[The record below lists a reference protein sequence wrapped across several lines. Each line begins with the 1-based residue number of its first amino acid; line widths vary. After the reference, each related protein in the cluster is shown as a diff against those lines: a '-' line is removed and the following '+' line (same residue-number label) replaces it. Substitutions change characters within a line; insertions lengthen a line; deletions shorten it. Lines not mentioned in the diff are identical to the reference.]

1 MNYDAAGI
9 TEFDIRQMSITF
21 KYIHLKN
28 FTKFSFLSN
37 KFD

>member
-21 KYIHLKN
+21 KYIHLKILQN
-28 FTKFSFLSN
+28 FHFL
-37 KFD
+37 